1 MIMMILYM
9 WHRIQ
14 ISSHHHSLIIY
25 SLEWRCNYIKVS
37 THDIEAMTIQE
48 LYTDPQLQSIPFNNS
63 VGQIDLIQ
71 YAAVFYPIVVAN
83 LNPHDLI
90 STDVPPKIS

>member
-1 MIMMILYM
+1 
-9 WHRIQ
+9 
-14 ISSHHHSLIIY
+14 
-25 SLEWRCNYIKVS
+25 
-37 THDIEAMTIQE
+37 MTIQE